1 MTLRRPGSV
10 QLTDEQLLD
19 AIGLLNAIEHSAAE
33 LAGREG
39 DLDEFVAN
47 VRVWVRELRAL
58 FRTPATPQHAQLL
71 TRLLAEVAQI
81 DGAQRAAGGH
91 DADTIRQ

>member
-1 MTLRRPGSV
+1 MV
-10 QLTDEQLLD
+10 ELTDEQLLD

-58 FRTPATPQHAQLL
+58 FRTPATPAHA
-71 TRLLAEVAQI
+71 RLLQKLLEEVAQI
-81 DGAQRAAGGH
+81 DGARLSTGPLDG
-91 DADTIRQ
+91 DTIRQ